1 MASQHKG
8 HINNHIKEGSART
21 VFKCFNTVFFII
33 VLILCLY
40 PIWYVLIQSLSQGN
54 MAVKALVLPISFT
67 LDNYAQILSRQEITH
82 AFLISTVR
90 TVIGTVLTL
99 LCCMFLGYL
108 FSKEEMP
115 FRKLLYRTLI
125 ITMYVGGGLIPT
137 FLVYKAYGLMNSFW
151 VYILP
156 SMVSAYYVILIKTF
170 IEQLP
175 ISVEESAMI
184 DGANTPTI
192 FFKIILPMSLPIAAT
207 IAIYASVGQWN
218 SWFDNNIYTVSNKN
232 LTTLQYLMYTYLNRA
247 EQLAAEVNK
256 GGLDNVDIDALIT
269 PRGVRMTVTMITI
282 TPVLFIYPF
291 FQRYLIKGIMIGAVK
306 G

>member
-1 MASQHKG
+1 MANRQ
-8 HINNHIKEGSART
+8 NNHIKEGPART
-21 VFKCFNTVFFII
+21 IFKCFNTFFFVI

-54 MAVKALVLPISFT
+54 MAVRALVLPIDFT
-67 LDNYAQILSRQEITH
+67 LDNYAQMLSRYEIVH
-82 AFLISTVR
+82 AFLISAGR
-90 TVIGTVLTL
+90 TAVGTALTL

-137 FLVYKAYGLMNSFW
+137 FLVYKAYGLMNNFW

-156 SMVSAYYVILIKTF
+156 SLVSAYYVILIKTF

-184 DGANTPTI
+184 DGANTPVI
-192 FFKIILPMSLPIAAT
+192 FFKIILPLSLPIAAT

-218 SWFDNNIYTVSNKN
+218 AWFDNNIYTVSNKN

-247 EQLAAEVNK
+247 EQLASEIKK
-256 GGLDNVDIDALIT
+256 GGMDNVDVDALIT
-269 PRGVRMTVTMITI
+269 PRGIRMTVTMITI
-282 TPVLFIYPF
+282 TPVLCIYPF

>member
-1 MASQHKG
+1 ML
-8 HINNHIKEGSART
+8 NHNKNRIKEGPART
-21 VFKCFNTVFFII
+21 IFKCFNDTFFTI

-40 PIWYVLIQSLSQGN
+40 PVWYVLIQSLSEGN
-54 MAVKALVLPISFT
+54 RAVKALLLPVNFT
-67 LDNYAQILSRQEITH
+67 FSNYEQMLSRPEIVH
-82 AFLISTVR
+82 AFMVSVSR
-90 TVIGTVLTL
+90 TVIGTALTL

-108 FSKEEMP
+108 FSKEDMP

-125 ITMYVGGGLIPT
+125 ITMYVSGGLIPT

-151 VYILP
+151 VYIIP
-156 SMVSAYYVILIKTF
+156 SLVSAYYVILIKTF

-175 ISVEESAMI
+175 VSIEESAMI

-192 FFKIILPMSLPIAAT
+192 FFRIILPLSLPIAAT

-218 SWFDNNIYTVSNKN
+218 SWFDNNIYTVSNKS

-247 EQLAAEVNK
+247 EELSAQIKNS
-256 GGLDNVDIDALIT
+256 GLENIDLEAMIT
-269 PRGVRMTVTMITI
+269 PRGIRMTVTMITI
-282 TPVLFIYPF
+282 TPVLCIYPF